1 MILNQTDIGRR
12 TSLFIEYNHQDITAE
27 LKNFILDWTY
37 TDNLS
42 GEIDDLQITLQD
54 RDALWLNDWFPQKG
68 SIIKPTLY
76 KTRWAN
82 DEIRT
87 KLGEFEI
94 DEITGQGPPSTITI
108 KALSITE
115 ANSLRGEQKSRA
127 WENTTLKEVAS
138 DIAKVNGMKLYYQ
151 SSEVIKKER
160 WEQEGETDLS
170 FLYSICKDAGL
181 CLKLAN
187 KTIVI
192 LDEADYEAQ
201 EPVATIIRH
210 SKSTDPI
217 KVLSYSFKTALF
229 DTYAACKVKY
239 SSSRKGKTYTAT
251 FTPPNVPNNIG
262 RILYINEEVSS
273 NEEAYKLAKK
283 RLREKNKEATTV
295 TLTVA
300 SLIHIDAGMTFNLIG
315 FGRINGKYIASKVIH
330 RKSNLTLQLRRCLE
344 GY

>member
-1 MILNQTDIGRR
+1 MNQSTTDIGRR

-27 LKNFILDWTY
+27 LKNFITEWTY

-42 GEIDDLQITLQD
+42 GEIDNLEITLQD
-54 RDALWLNDWFPQKG
+54 RDALWLNGWFPRKG

-87 KLGEFEI
+87 KIGEFEI
-94 DEITGQGPPSTITI
+94 DEITGKGPPSTITI

-127 WENTTLKEVAS
+127 WEKATLKTVAS
-138 DIAKVNGMKLYYQ
+138 DIAKANGMKLYYQ
-151 SSEVIKKER
+151 SNEVIKKDR

-170 FLYSICKDAGL
+170 FLYSICKEAGL

-192 LDEADYEAQ
+192 LDEADYEAK
-201 EPVATIIRH
+201 PSIATIIRH

-217 KVLSYSFKTALF
+217 KVLSYSFKTSLF

-251 FTPPNVPNNIG
+251 FKPPNVPNNIG
-262 RILYINEEVSS
+262 RILYVNEEVSS

-300 SLIHIDAGMTFNLIG
+300 SLIHIDAGMTFDLIG
-315 FGRINGKYIASKVIH
+315 FGRINGKYIATKVIH
-330 RKSNLTLQLRRCLE
+330 RESNLTLQLRRCLE

>member
-1 MILNQTDIGRR
+1 MNQSTDIGRR

-27 LKNFILDWTY
+27 LKNFITGWTY

-42 GEIDDLQITLQD
+42 GEIDNLEITLQD
-54 RDALWLNDWFPQKG
+54 RDALWLNDWFPRKG

-76 KTRWAN
+76 KTRWN
-82 DEIRT
+82 REELKT
-87 KLGEFEI
+87 KIGEFEI
-94 DEITGQGPPSTITI
+94 DEITGNGPPSRIVI

-115 ANSLRGEQKSRA
+115 ANSLRGQQKSRA
-127 WENTTLKEVAS
+127 WEKATLKTVAS
-138 DIAKVNGMKLYYQ
+138 DIAKANGMKLYYQ
-151 SSEVIKKER
+151 SSEVIKKDR

-170 FLYSICKDAGL
+170 YLYSICKDAGL

-192 LDEADYEAQ
+192 LDEADYEAKP
-201 EPVATIIRH
+201 PVATIIRH

-217 KVLSYSFKTALF
+217 KVINYAFKTSLF

-239 SSSRKGKTYTAT
+239 RNSRKNRTYSAT

-273 NEEAYKLAKK
+273 NEEAYRLAKK
-283 RLREKNKEATTV
+283 RLREKNKNATTI
-295 TLTVA
+295 TLTVT

-315 FGRINGKYIASKVIH
+315 FGRINGKYIATKVIH
-330 RKSNLTLQLRRCLE
+330 RESNITLHLRRCLE